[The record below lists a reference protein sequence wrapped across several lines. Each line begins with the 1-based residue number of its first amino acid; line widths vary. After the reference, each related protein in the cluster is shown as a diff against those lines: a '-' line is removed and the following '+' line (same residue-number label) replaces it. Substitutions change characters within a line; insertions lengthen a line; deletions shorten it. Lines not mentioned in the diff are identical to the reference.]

1 MITKVPVFSIEE
13 QEGLDRLIHEKDFCN
28 LVLFLNKHIS
38 DEASLET
45 MVMGVQKYMPYL
57 KLSLQETDIDQILDV
72 IGTASLLNQNFEQAL
87 AYFREANDIPR
98 IEQTLRLGILYG
110 NWKVV
115 KQITDYGKEKEIP
128 QLTLSEVAYREFFR
142 LKALP
147 FIEMLRDDN
156 GFFFKEDNLESILG
170 VIQPESRDA
179 LFREV
184 LESLDTHG
192 SLNIAKKY
200 IFALL
205 TKDQVVIKK
214 YQEQF
219 ERLQKGPRPV
229 CDRIL
234 SNYLADRGRILKT
247 LQNGDKDNFFPR
259 SGNIFLVEEDEEV
272 YVAKEHLKQYTD
284 FSRINGYSTE
294 KEILELGLDHL
305 GLPKY
310 FGSIRLNGIEFLKIE
325 FVKGDPL
332 RRFVKQRLP
341 KEKVIDVLIQTAEI
355 IEYLQSQN
363 IIYGDLK
370 DKNLIYDRQKVTLID
385 FGMSRRFDKPVT
397 DETFYFSTASTPKY
411 TTPER
416 IMMHKIYAKS
426 DVFQLGILAYELLTG
441 EHPFARHDFK
451 EGKWFR
457 PSSLIKYGLS
467 NLHNK
472 FVPNKEISE
481 DQELCSLIRQMLS
494 KEINQ
499 RPNITEVKEKLEQI
513 SERYENASS
522 PRVVYR

>member
-98 IEQTLRLGILYG
+98 IEQTL
-110 NWKVV
+110 
-115 KQITDYGKEKEIP
+115 
-128 QLTLSEVAYREFFR
+128 
-142 LKALP
+142 
-147 FIEMLRDDN
+147 
-156 GFFFKEDNLESILG
+156 ILG

-192 SLNIAKKY
+192 SLNVAKKY

-284 FSRINGYSTE
+284 FSRINGYSTD
-294 KEILELGLDHL
+294 KELLELGLDHP

-310 FGSIRLNGIEFLKIE
+310 LGSIRLNGIEFLKIE

-363 IIYGDLK
+363 IIYG
-370 DKNLIYDRQKVTLID
+370 
-385 FGMSRRFDKPVT
+385 
-397 DETFYFSTASTPKY
+397 
-411 TTPER
+411 
-416 IMMHKIYAKS
+416 
-426 DVFQLGILAYELLTG
+426 
-441 EHPFARHDFK
+441 
-451 EGKWFR
+451 
-457 PSSLIKYGLS
+457 
-467 NLHNK
+467 
-472 FVPNKEISE
+472 
-481 DQELCSLIRQMLS
+481 
-494 KEINQ
+494 
-499 RPNITEVKEKLEQI
+499 
-513 SERYENASS
+513 
-522 PRVVYR
+522 